1 MEKDPSI
8 QRQQDLLAEIEAE
21 DRSVFLPPADQQRPE
36 PGNPDQLNHEVIV
49 GEEKPEVI

>member
-8 QRQQDLLAEIEAE
+8 QRQEDLLADIEAE

-36 PGNPDQLNHEVIV
+36 PGLPAQLDHTIIV
-49 GEEKPEVI
+49 GEEPPEQI